1 MIIDYLVLR
10 DGRLIQMKV
19 RSSAK
24 SEALDVQE
32 QKPTDRQQFGAFIH
46 RVIRQLQLSMSNAV
60 RFADIADCDKRR
72 QSDLFN
78 ILDALNVFGHISD
91 KFIVWRGFGAT
102 TAAYV
107 KKGVENEIKS
117 YKCTIQEIFN
127 VGHSPSL
134 GTLVENF
141 ISLYVYLGVDCLNIR
156 EVVNLMADTP
166 EQAKKVL
173 RRLYLVVFVL
183 EQVGLLVHGFEYSSY
198 VLKQPLDVILTAIF
212 QEVPRLG
219 VFPEESVEALLN
231 RLDRVYIRSLH
242 KARNETYMAAVH
254 RFAPVE

>member
-1 MIIDYLVLR
+1 MRLR
-10 DGRLIQMKV
+10 
-19 RSSAK
+19 RSAPSD
-24 SEALDVQE
+24 ELEIQE
-32 QKPTDRQQFGAFIH
+32 QKPTDRQQFGVFIH
-46 RVIRQLQLSMSNAV
+46 RVIRQLQLSMNVPV

-78 ILDALNVFGHISD
+78 ILDALQVFGHVSD
-91 KFIVWRGFGAT
+91 KLVVWRGFGAT

-107 KKGVENEIKS
+107 RKGVENEIKS
-117 YKCTIQEIFN
+117 YTHTIQEIFR
-127 VGHSPSL
+127 VGTSPSL

-141 ISLYVYLGVDCLNIR
+141 VSLYVYLGVDCLNIR
-156 EVVNLMADTP
+156 EVVNLMADSP

-212 QEVPRLG
+212 QEVPRLC

-231 RLDRVYIRSLH
+231 RLDTVYIRSLH
-242 KARNETYMAAVH
+242 KARHETYLTAVQ
-254 RFAPVE
+254 RFNAVA